1 MTNLSQPNFL
11 YLALLFLA
19 MLFSGFRVSRSKKP
33 YPVLIFTL
41 HKFIGLGLG
50 GWLVKIVYDRNRF
63 QALETSQIS
72 VLVLTVALFVITV
85 IAGGLLSVQADGGLQ
100 KIPATVWVGVER
112 LHQFLPYMIF
122 FATAL
127 TLSRLFQ

>member
-1 MTNLSQPNFL
+1 MMSLSQPNFL
-11 YLALLFLA
+11 YLALLFVA
-19 MLFSGFRVSRSKKP
+19 MLFSGFWVSHSRKP

-50 GWLVKIVYDRNRF
+50 GWLVKIVYERNQF
-63 QALETSQIS
+63 QAFEASQTSLLIF
-72 VLVLTVALFVITV
+72 TVALFVVTV
-85 IAGGLLSVQADGGLQ
+85 IAGGFLSVQADGGLQ
-100 KIPATVWVGVER
+100 NFPSMVWGGIER
-112 LHQFLPYMIF
+112 LHQFLPYLIL